1 MMKEDSMT
9 GKFLREMSGELQRER
24 RVLIDEIRQNDQAFH
39 AMTETKQP
47 EREEEAQQERDWI
60 SLEGLDERN
69 RLNWQISDAALA
81 RMEAGAYGK
90 CTECGRPIEEE
101 RLRVVP
107 TTTLC
112 AECARR
118 AEASSSRS
126 EAAAAESVEAGAEDA
141 PQAGRL
147 PPDLEV
153 LDDDELATELMDIVR
168 EDGHID
174 MEELQIHARN
184 GVVYLEGA
192 VPSEPEREVL
202 RTILTDVAG
211 VQEIVDNLEVQR
223 LPWEREDRS
232 KNQAAQDVTPGTIPD
247 QEPYGGTED
256 VVLSQEEGLTYE
268 PPENPPPPANEKS

>member
-1 MMKEDSMT
+1 MT

-60 SLEGLDERN
+60 SLKGLDEQQQAQ
-69 RLNWQISDAALA
+69 LADIDAALA

-90 CTECGRPIEEE
+90 CTECGRAIEEE
-101 RLRVVP
+101 RLLSVP

-112 AECARR
+112 VECARR
-118 AEASSSRS
+118 SEAASSRS
-126 EAAAAESVEAGAEDA
+126 EAAAAEAIEAGAEGA
-141 PQAGRL
+141 TQAGRL

-153 LDDDELATELMDIVR
+153 LDDDELAAELTDIVR

-192 VPSEPEREVL
+192 VPSEPEHEVL

-223 LPWEREDRS
+223 LPWEREERS

-247 QEPYGGTED
+247 QEPYGGTGD

-268 PPENPPPPANEKS
+268 PAENPPPPANEKS